1 MGFKSPL
8 STLKSSNLQFSTSLG
23 SIMWHSK
30 KKKKFNFILFN
41 LINKKIENI
50 LLIHIIIRFKIKA
63 KFQFFFS
70 DFLIT
75 KSFSFNK

>member
-1 MGFKSPL
+1 
-8 STLKSSNLQFSTSLG
+8 
-23 SIMWHSK
+23 MWHSK